1 MVDNNYDE
9 EHFTTAFETEWFDHS
24 TCMNCGRVQRADHN
38 DALEAFPFTV
48 LGTCII
54 PDL

>member
-24 TCMNCGRVQRADHN
+24 TCMNCGRVQRADQN